1 MKINSSKISALIKK
15 QIENFNLN
23 IEADDVGNVV
33 TVGDGVALVYC
44 ILNGPY
50 ARGTCIIPT

>member
-23 IEADDVGNVV
+23 IEADDVGNFIRSKIKWYQQNKK
-33 TVGDGVALVYC
+33 AQE
-44 ILNGPY
+44 I
-50 ARGTCIIPT
+50 